1 MTKIIMSIT
10 EAGEAI
16 PLIKIKTKKKE
27 YSENKKE
34 LLEIKNM
41 ITEIN
46 ELREGLEYKVE
57 ETL

>member
-1 MTKIIMSIT
+1 MSIT
-10 EAGEAI
+10 EASEAI